1 MKTSRLLILC
11 FMFSAS
17 VFCADHQSQSAFDN
31 VVWHSEVTSAPINI
45 GFGGQ
50 YFITQ
55 LMANEKMQAAYQELD
70 KHGRISIAVQKVQSE
85 KYPGETTNR
94 FFLTAHR
101 QVGFTESE
109 KAAEL
114 TIDIT
119 GIWIGSVGSCG
130 SMQYNVDIGN
140 IVVINQDETT

>member
-1 MKTSRLLILC
+1 MKTSRLLILG
-11 FMFSAS
+11 FLFSVN
-17 VFCADHQSQSAFDN
+17 VFCADHQSESPFDTTI
-31 VVWHSEVTSAPINI
+31 WGSEVTSAPVTM
-45 GFGGQ
+45 GFGSQ

-55 LMANEKMQAAYQELD
+55 LMANDKAQVAYKELD
-70 KHGRISIAVQKVQSE
+70 KHGRIVIAVQKVKSE

-94 FFLTAHR
+94 FFLTAYR

-119 GIWIGSVGSCG
+119 GISEGSVGSCG
-130 SMQYNVDIGN
+130 YMQYNVDVGSI
-140 IVVINQDETT
+140 IIID